1 MRVIVADDDPFARRM
16 IKESLQR
23 AGVIVV
29 ARRRPTGARRSS

>member
-23 AGVIVV
+23 GVIVV
-29 ARRRPTGARRSS
+29 AEAPDGARRSS